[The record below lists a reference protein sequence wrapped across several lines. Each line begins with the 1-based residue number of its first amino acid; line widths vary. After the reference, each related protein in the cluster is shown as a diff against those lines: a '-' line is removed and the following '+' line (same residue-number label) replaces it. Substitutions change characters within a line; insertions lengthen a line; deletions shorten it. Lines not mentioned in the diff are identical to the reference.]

1 MDRTILHCDCNG
13 FYASVECALN
23 PSLAKG
29 PMAVCGDPKNRHGI
43 ILAKNEAA
51 KAYSRPRKAPRAV

>member
-1 MDRTILHCDCNG
+1 
-13 FYASVECALN
+13 
-23 PSLAKG
+23 
-29 PMAVCGDPKNRHGI
+29 MAVCGDPKNRHGI